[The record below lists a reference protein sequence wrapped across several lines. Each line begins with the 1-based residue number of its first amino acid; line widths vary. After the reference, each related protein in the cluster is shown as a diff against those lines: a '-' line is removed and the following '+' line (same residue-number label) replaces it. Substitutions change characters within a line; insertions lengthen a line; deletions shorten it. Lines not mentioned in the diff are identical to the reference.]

1 MPQKDSI
8 SIAEL
13 AQLLGISRVAVLKRV
28 QRGEIPASRVGRAYR
43 IARAVLPNIL
53 GETVP
58 RRRRQVLEHAAER
71 ALREYRETF
80 ELLGRE

>member
-1 MPQKDSI
+1 MPPKDSI

-13 AQLLGISRVAVLKRV
+13 AQLLGVSRVTVLKRV

-43 IARAVLPNIL
+43 IARACLPDIL

-58 RRRRQVLEHAAER
+58 ARRRQMLEHAAER

-80 ELLGRE
+80 KLLGQE

>member
-1 MPQKDSI
+1 MSSKDFI

-13 AQLLGISRVAVLKRV
+13 AALLGVSRVAVLKRV
-28 QRGEIPASRVGRAYR
+28 RRGGIPALRVGRAYR
-43 IARAVLPNIL
+43 IARTNIPDIL
-53 GETVP
+53 GTAVSHL
-58 RRRRQVLEHAAER
+58 RRQALEHAAER